1 MVTLKQLLSSPDLDD
16 HCSVHLKYRDLIE
29 CGETYERTKFANLP
43 VELETFTALQSL
55 ATHIL
60 DPVISKFGPIELTYG
75 FGSTE
80 LVKRMLPP
88 KRVAP
93 ALDQHAA
100 YERNAAGQFIC
111 DRLGAACDFLVKGS
125 KYARCCPMGV
135 QQCTPVD
142 RLYFYGNDK
151 PIHVSFS
158 PTGKHQF
165 VELIA
170 RDNGRR
176 IPRVV
181 RIP

>member
-43 VELETFTALQSL
+43 VEIETFTALQSL

-111 DRLGAACDFLVKGS
+111 DRLGAACDFLVKDQNMRDVAQWVFS
-125 KYARCCPMGV
+125 NA
-135 QQCTPVD
+135 PVD

>member
-43 VELETFTALQSL
+43 VEIETFTALQSL

-111 DRLGAACDFLVKGS
+111 DRLGAACDFLVKDQNMRDVAQWVFS
-125 KYARCCPMGV
+125 NARLL
-135 QQCTPVD
+135 T
-142 RLYFYGNDK
+142 
-151 PIHVSFS
+151 VSISMETIS
-158 PTGKHQF
+158 PSM
-165 VELIA
+165 
-170 RDNGRR
+170 
-176 IPRVV
+176 
-181 RIP
+181 